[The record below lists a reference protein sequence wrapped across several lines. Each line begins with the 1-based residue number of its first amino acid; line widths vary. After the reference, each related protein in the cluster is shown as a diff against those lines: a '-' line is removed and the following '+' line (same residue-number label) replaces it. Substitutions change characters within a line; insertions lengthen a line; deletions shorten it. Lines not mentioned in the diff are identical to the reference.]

1 MAKSFYSLSE
11 AASKLNLSEEQ
22 IKDLVRAGKLRE
34 FRDAGAV
41 NFKTDEVDGL
51 AAASAPEG
59 GASSTGELILEAADD
74 SAINLAHPSDSDA
87 LTLGE
92 VDLDDTASGPA
103 AESGGQR
110 DKGGSV
116 VASVGVSVFD
126 EEELD
131 KSADPMA
138 ETVVA
143 GEADVL
149 GMDPSGSSG
158 SGLLDLTRESDDT
171 SLGAELLDEIYPG
184 DESSVEMGDAT
195 RAGLDD
201 AIGGEDTEVAP
212 VAESFEE
219 AAPRT
224 ATEPVARVTR
234 VEYAPDALSTGL
246 AAMSAITVVVL
257 CGVGVGAA
265 AIVRG
270 VWPAFLDSVYSS
282 LWMFGAGALVASG
295 VALALGYMVGKRAG

>member
-1 MAKSFYSLSE
+1 MAKSFYSLTE
-11 AASKLNLSEEQ
+11 AAGKLNLSEEQ

-34 FRDAGAV
+34 FRDAGSV
-41 NFKTDEVDGL
+41 NFKADEVDGL
-51 AAASAPEG
+51 AAASAPDA
-59 GASSTGELILEAADD
+59 GASSTGELILEPAED
-74 SAINLAHPSDSDA
+74 SAINLAQPSDSDA

-103 AESGGQR
+103 AGSRGQQ

-143 GEADVL
+143 GEADTL
-149 GMDPSGSSG
+149 GIDPAGSG

-184 DESSVEMGDAT
+184 DEGSVEMGDAT

-201 AIGGEDTEVAP
+201 AITADDTEVAP

-219 AAPRT
+219 AAPGP
-224 ATEPVARVTR
+224 AVASVARVTR
-234 VEYAPDALSTGL
+234 VEYAPDAFSAGL

-270 VWPAFLDSVYSS
+270 VWPVFLDSVYSK
-282 LWMFGAGALVASG
+282 LWMFGAGAFVASG
-295 VALALGYMVGKRAG
+295 LALALGYFVGKRAS